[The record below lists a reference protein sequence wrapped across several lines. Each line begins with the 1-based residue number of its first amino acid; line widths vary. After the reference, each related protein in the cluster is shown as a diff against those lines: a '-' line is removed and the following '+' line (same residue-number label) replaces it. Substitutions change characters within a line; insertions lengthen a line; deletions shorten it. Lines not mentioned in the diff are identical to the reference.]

1 MLNKIADAVKDYEID
16 AIETYVNA
24 ALASGIS
31 AKEILDEGLVKGM
44 DDIGKRF
51 SAGEV
56 FVPEVL
62 MAANTMQAGMDLI
75 RDELVASGS
84 NQSKGRV
91 IIGTVKGDLHDIGK
105 KLVGMMFEGAGY
117 EVIDLGV
124 DIPAADFVE
133 TAKSMD
139 ADFVGMSAMLTTT
152 MTEMKQVTDMLKAE
166 GVRAVP
172 LVGGAPLT
180 GEFAASI
187 GACYSHDAASAVELI
202 KGL

>member
-1 MLNKIADAVKDYEID
+1 MLYKIAEAVKNYEID

-24 ALASGIS
+24 ALGSGIG

-44 DDIGKRF
+44 DDIGRRF
-51 SAGEV
+51 SSGEV

-62 MAANTMQAGMDLI
+62 MAANTMQVGMDLI
-75 RDELVASGS
+75 RDELIATG
-84 NQSKGRV
+84 NNESKGRV
-91 IIGTVKGDLHDIGK
+91 LIGTVKGDLHDIGK

-124 DIPAADFVE
+124 DIPAAEFVE
-133 TAKSMD
+133 KAKTMD

-152 MTEMKQVTDMLKAE
+152 MTEMKQVVEMLRAE

-180 GEFAASI
+180 REFAESI
-187 GACYSHDAASAVELI
+187 GANYSHDAASAVDLI
-202 KGL
+202 RSF

>member
-1 MLNKIADAVKDYEID
+1 MLNKIADAVKNYEID
-16 AIETYVNA
+16 AIETYVSA
-24 ALASGIS
+24 ALTSGIS

-44 DDIGKRF
+44 DDIGRRF
-51 SAGEV
+51 SSGEV

-75 RDELVASGS
+75 REELVASGDD
-84 NQSKGRV
+84 QSRGRV

-124 DIPAADFVE
+124 DIPAEIFVE
-133 TAKSMD
+133 EAKNLD
-139 ADFVGMSAMLTTT
+139 VDFVGMLTTT
-152 MTEMKQVTDMLKAE
+152 MTEMKQVVDLLKTQN
-166 GVRAVP
+166 VRAVP

-180 GEFAASI
+180 AEFAASI
-187 GACYSHDAASAVELI
+187 GANYSHDAASAVDLI
-202 KGL
+202 KSL

>member
-1 MLNKIADAVKDYEID
+1 MLYKIADAVKNYEID

-24 ALASGIS
+24 ALGSGIS

-44 DDIGKRF
+44 DDIGRRF
-51 SAGEV
+51 SSGEV

-75 RDELVASGS
+75 REELIASG
-84 NQSKGRV
+84 NNESKGIV

-124 DIPAADFVE
+124 DIPAAEFVE
-133 TAKSMD
+133 KAKSLD

-152 MTEMKQVTDMLKAE
+152 MTEMKQVVEMLKAE
-166 GVRAVP
+166 DARAVP

-180 GEFAASI
+180 CEFADSI
-187 GACYSHDAASAVELI
+187 GANYSHDAASAVDLI
-202 KGL
+202 RSL